1 MMATENIYT
10 WPSLLLVCQNLLV
23 SEDSIT
29 LQCSAAANIL
39 PFNKSRT
46 RAIKRIGPHNIN
58 NISIIFCGLLGYG
71 WVVKYQVLK

>member
-23 SEDSIT
+23 SEYSIT
-29 LQCSAAANIL
+29 LQCSAAANVI

-58 NISIIFCGLLGYG
+58 EIFIIIWGLLGD
-71 WVVKYQVLK
+71 